1 VFRATG
7 ALAALARPSHI
18 VNYAAEG
25 VLACRLPV
33 TRNPLGEG
41 FLSALGVVAAGVGG
55 HAIASAL
62 NQRKR
67 HKQQLAQAEQQPDN
81 EDKQA

>member
-1 VFRATG
+1 MHHRALQRSPCVFRATG

-18 VNYAAEG
+18 VNLNYAAEG

-41 FLSALGVVAAGVGG
+41 FLYFLLPV
-55 HAIASAL
+55 
-62 NQRKR
+62 
-67 HKQQLAQAEQQPDN
+67 
-81 EDKQA
+81 

>member
-1 VFRATG
+1 MHHRALQRSPCGFRATG

-18 VNYAAEG
+18 VNLNYAAEG

-41 FLSALGVVAAGVGG
+41 FLYFPLPV
-55 HAIASAL
+55 
-62 NQRKR
+62 
-67 HKQQLAQAEQQPDN
+67 
-81 EDKQA
+81 

>member
-1 VFRATG
+1 MVIHHRALQRSPCVFRATG

-41 FLSALGVVAAGVGG
+41 FYISLPLRGGVGIG
-55 HAIASAL
+55 FVGPISSAPSGISRFWL
-62 NQRKR
+62 
-67 HKQQLAQAEQQPDN
+67 
-81 EDKQA
+81 

>member
-1 VFRATG
+1 MHHRALQRSPCVFRATG
-7 ALAALARPSHI
+7 ALAALARPSRI

-41 FLSALGVVAAGVGG
+41 FLYFPLPV
-55 HAIASAL
+55 
-62 NQRKR
+62 
-67 HKQQLAQAEQQPDN
+67 
-81 EDKQA
+81 